1 LTRIAINAALA
12 RLRKR
17 LGIREFDIDETNPS
31 FAVAGQREVPDA
43 APDPEEIYLR
53 DEQKRIV
60 NAAVSDL
67 RQHVRRVVELR
78 QLREHSIR
86 ETAQILDISTGAV
99 KRRMHHGR
107 AALRRIP
114 ALKRVGP
121 SNRAA

>member
-78 QLREHSIR
+78 QLREHSIG
-86 ETAQILDISTGAV
+86 ETAQILGVSTGAV
-99 KRRMHHGR
+99 KRRMYHGR
-107 AALRRIP
+107 AACAEFP
-114 ALKRVGP
+114 P
-121 SNRAA
+121 